1 MREKNKILVGISCM
15 VFLAVLIGFVFS
27 TPANGRN
34 HHSSEYS
41 DFRIF
46 SSAFQQI
53 RAYYHDEKK
62 VDAKNLVYGAIDGM
76 LHALGDEH
84 SNFLRPKFLKNLKED
99 TSGEF
104 GGLGIMIG
112 MRDKILTI
120 ISPIYGTPAWKKHL
134 APGDKIIK
142 IDGKSTKDITLRKA
156 VQKLRGKVGSYV
168 NITLT
173 RENFDRVI
181 KVKIKRA
188 LIKIETVKS
197 EYIKKYDLQYIKL
210 TQFSGNTASLL
221 RKLLLKVRKNKQL
234 KGIVLDLR
242 FNPGGL
248 LSSAINITDMF
259 ISKGIIVYTKGRH
272 ASQTRYYLADS
283 ESTVVPKDIPMVI
296 LINKGSASASEI
308 VSGALQDTKRGYLLG
323 ENSYGKGSVQTII
336 PFFDGSAM
344 KLTIALYYT
353 PSGKQINKIG
363 LQPDFEIKIPA
374 YSKNEQFSVSKLI
387 SGNYLRDFLRKKPKY
402 SYNDIKNFSKAL
414 RSKEYINLSV
424 KELDRWLY
432 WEKNKIG
439 KPELINLKYDLQ
451 LRKAVE
457 MFKAGKFKSRKVKSF
472 LEEE

>member
-1 MREKNKILVGISCM
+1 MREKNKILVGIFSM
-15 VFLAVLIGFVFS
+15 IFLAVLIGAVFS
-27 TPANGRN
+27 TPATGRN
-34 HHSSEYS
+34 YHSSEYS
-41 DFRIF
+41 DFRIL
-46 SSAFQQI
+46 SAAFQQI

-62 VDAKNLVYGAIDGM
+62 VDAKSLVYGAIDGM

-84 SNFLRPKFLKNLKED
+84 SNFLRPKILKNLKED

-120 ISPIYGTPAWKKHL
+120 ISPIYGTPAWKEHL
-134 APGDKIIK
+134 QPGDKIIE

-156 VQKLRGKVGSYV
+156 VQKLRGKVGSIV
-168 NITLT
+168 KISIARN
-173 RENFDRVI
+173 NFDKAI
-181 KVKIKRA
+181 KVEIKRA

-197 EYIKKYDLQYIKL
+197 QYMKKYDLQYIKL
-210 TQFSGNTASLL
+210 TQFSGNTALIL
-221 RKLLLKVRKNKQL
+221 RKLLLKVRKIKRL
-234 KGIVLDLR
+234 KGIILDLR

-283 ESTVVPKDIPMVI
+283 ESTIVPKDVPIVV

-336 PFFDGSAM
+336 PFIDGSAM

-353 PSGKQINKIG
+353 PAGRQIHKIG
-363 LQPDFEIKIPA
+363 LKPDFEVMLPK
-374 YSKNEQFSVSKLI
+374 YSKDEQYAVSKLV
-387 SGNYLRDFLRKKPKY
+387 SGNYLRDFLKKNPNY
-402 SYNDIKNFSKAL
+402 SYSALKKFRIKL
-414 RSKEYINLSV
+414 RRKDYINLPV

-451 LRKAVE
+451 MRRAVE
-457 MFKAGKFKSRKVKSF
+457 MFRDGKFKSRKVKSF